1 VLYAP
6 LVGLVEPP
14 AFTLTLSL
22 NLLMMVIVGGSGYFL
37 GPFLGALVAVLL
49 PEWLRGLENYY
60 LIFYTMLVMGL
71 LIYSP
76 TGLIGIADR
85 LLVNRRTRA
94 ASAARA
100 AIGAT
105 IEGP

>member
-1 VLYAP
+1 
-6 LVGLVEPP
+6 
-14 AFTLTLSL
+14 
-22 NLLMMVIVGGSGYFL
+22 
-37 GPFLGALVAVLL
+37 
-49 PEWLRGLENYY
+49 
-60 LIFYTMLVMGL
+60 MLVMGL